1 MSAELGTHKKD
12 HKYRICFNNSNNN
25 SLTYPIF
32 NNESIWTHEE
42 ETQLLA
48 SIEQFGFGNWEDISE
63 KNLKNKK
70 ADECMQHYY
79 AYYVY
84 GNIGKCM

>member
-12 HKYRICFNNSNNN
+12 HKYKICLSNQ
-25 SLTYPIF
+25 SKYPIF

-42 ETQLLA
+42 ETKLLA
-48 SIEQFGFGNWEDISE
+48 SIEQYGFGNWEEICE
-63 KNLKNKK
+63 KNLKNKTT
-70 ADECMQHYY
+70 DECMKHYY